1 MATHDLTTSDLAG
14 AGGTPETQPEIETLN
29 SVSSSTAPGSAESA
43 VTRRETTSVAV
54 ALLDPDETERFRAE
68 WLDVQSGFVDQPR
81 ESVERADALVAQ
93 VMQRLAASFAESRA
107 DLELAW
113 DGNTD
118 VSTEDL
124 RVTMTRYRSF
134 FERLLNA

>member
-107 DLELAW
+107 DQLSLGW
-113 DGNTD
+113 NTD

>member
-1 MATHDLTTSDLAG
+1 MAVRDLTTADLAG
-14 AGGTPETQPEIETLN
+14 AGDATEQQPEIDPET
-29 SVSSSTAPGSAESA
+29 SAAPAAE
-43 VTRRETTSVAV
+43 ETTTGAM
-54 ALLDPDETERFRAE
+54 ALFESDETARFRGE
-68 WLDVQSGFVDQPR
+68 WLEVQSSFVDQPR
-81 ESVERADALVAQ
+81 ESVERADALVAE
-93 VMQRLAASFAESRA
+93 VMQRLAARFAESRA
-107 DLELAW
+107 TLEMGW